1 MKRFTYIFATIALIF
16 TTIQCT
22 QINSDESTLTVTIDK
37 KEIKI
42 KNNGPET
49 INYTVN
55 NASGNINVTFQT
67 EITDVLI
74 ENTFSQIENKG
85 TITFSTESENKAH
98 YETDLVFKDD
108 KSEYKTPFI
117 IDISSVWTVVPGDPE
132 E

>member
-1 MKRFTYIFATIALIF
+1 MKKFTYILAAIALIF

-22 QINSDESTLTVTIDK
+22 QINSEEPTLTVTIDK

-67 EITDVLI
+67 DITDVLI
-74 ENTFSQIENKG
+74 ENTFNQIENKG
-85 TITFSTESENKAH
+85 TITFSTENE
-98 YETDLVFKDD
+98 
-108 KSEYKTPFI
+108 KSALK
-117 IDISSVWTVVPGDPE
+117 PE
-132 E
+132 PMI